1 MRILGRPHS
10 LRNRLLVYGAA
21 VTLLATPAIAVLVAY
36 LEGALT
42 WQAFMRNLLPLVL
55 LDGILLVPLW
65 FFLRRSILHPLKH
78 LIEADKAVEKGC
90 LEGRYISPELMPDH
104 EVGEVMRSRNAMLS
118 HMETLESRF
127 RRSLQELIAL
137 MSSTALLRE
146 TQGLEA
152 MLKSA
157 LEGIRETADVDA
169 VEVSV
174 LDEGSGQLALRA
186 HVGFSQGWADAER
199 VREMYECLCGRVATG
214 GELLLSDDI
223 RADPRATR
231 IACRQEGLYVFA
243 CIPLKAA
250 GKVLGVMSLHRRSRP
265 FSPQEVDV
273 LLTIS
278 YHLGVALE
286 NFRLY
291 QETLQLA
298 ITDSLTGLY
307 ARRYALE
314 RLQEEVNRAART
326 AQPFSV
332 LMIDLDGFKAINDR
346 YGHLVGDRVL
356 KETAGILKRGLR
368 DADLLSRYGGD
379 EFLALLP
386 GTGKLQALEVAER
399 IRMALEGNPLPK
411 ELEEIGLRV
420 SASIGVAT
428 YPEDARTVEGLISY
442 ADTALYQAKTHKV

>member
-1 MRILGRPHS
+1 
-10 LRNRLLVYGAA
+10 
-21 VTLLATPAIAVLVAY
+21 
-36 LEGALT
+36 
-42 WQAFMRNLLPLVL
+42 
-55 LDGILLVPLW
+55 
-65 FFLRRSILHPLKH
+65 
-78 LIEADKAVEKGC
+78 
-90 LEGRYISPELMPDH
+90 
-104 EVGEVMRSRNAMLS
+104 
-118 HMETLESRF
+118 
-127 RRSLQELIAL
+127 
-137 MSSTALLRE
+137 
-146 TQGLEA
+146 
-152 MLKSA
+152 
-157 LEGIRETADVDA
+157 
-169 VEVSV
+169 
-174 LDEGSGQLALRA
+174 
-186 HVGFSQGWADAER
+186 
-199 VREMYECLCGRVATG
+199 MYECLCGRVATG